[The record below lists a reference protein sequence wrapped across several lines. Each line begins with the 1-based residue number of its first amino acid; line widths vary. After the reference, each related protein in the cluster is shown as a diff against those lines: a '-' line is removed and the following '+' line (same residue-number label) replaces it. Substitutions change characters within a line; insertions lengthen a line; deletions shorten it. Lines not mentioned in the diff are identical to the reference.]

1 MYLMIKRFTEITTVQ
16 QELKVDQKIIRT
28 CGQRYRPRPSQC
40 RFIRF
45 YFRL

>member
-1 MYLMIKRFTEITTVQ
+1 MYLMIKRFTEITTIQ
-16 QELKVDQKIIRT
+16 QELKMDKRLYGL
-28 CGQRYRPRPSQC
+28 CGQRYRPSQC